1 MKHELH
7 KGKVCCIESKTY
19 NYLKVHNDENKK
31 AKGIKKCVIKRKL
44 KFEGYKSC
52 LEVIQFENEITL
64 PKKNKLANS
73 LRKNHKNT

>member
-7 KGKVCCIESKTY
+7 KGRVCCIESKTH
-19 NYLKVHNDENKK
+19 NYLKVHSDENKK

-52 LEVIQFENEITL
+52 LEVTQFENEITL